1 MMWRRLIRFWEA
13 LLRQDVLSVC
23 ATVDQKLLLNLVTSH
38 SCCESMSNAFHF

>member
-1 MMWRRLIRFWEA
+1 MMWCRLIRFREA
-13 LLRQDVLSVC
+13 LLRQDLSVC